1 VDYAIGALP
10 ELRVSVIKALPAPR
24 MTVSDLLGTTPSRV
38 EVAVK

>member
-24 MTVSDLLGTTPSRV
+24 MTVFDLLGTAQR
-38 EVAVK
+38 ELAGMVK